1 MFAKLLKSEDLPEPY
16 KKDKN
21 MKGNTSDSVLVE
33 RYFQRLSNDDISG
46 LVDLYQLD
54 FKMFNYSFTFRNKTF
69 I

>member
-1 MFAKLLKSEDLPEPY
+1 MFAKLLKSEDLPEHN
-16 KKDKN
+16 KNDKN

>member
-1 MFAKLLKSEDLPEPY
+1 MFAKMLESEDLPEPF
-16 KKDKN
+16 KSDKN
-21 MKGNTSDSVLVE
+21 NNLIVE
-33 RYFQRLSNDDISG
+33 KYFQRLSNDDIRG